1 MHLLTFTSLHFIT
14 LKNQFVASD
23 TLLQEKHYYL
33 HCLKMFLLFPFNE
46 GGIYNMSSSCF
57 TE

>member
-14 LKNQFVASD
+14 LKTPFVASD

-46 GGIYNMSSSCF
+46 GGIYMSSSCF